1 MRERVEQADG
11 RGDIPRLLEQAFEVS
26 NRAMNLAREGRVDEA
41 LSLEKEADSLRNRA
55 RRAAALPLANANA
68 TPDGRSVDNTL
79 NLPTERGP
87 SSRATTI
94 TALGEIG
101 VPTSPRSIAEYAWA
115 RFGTRIDHR
124 ALPSLRRD
132 EMKAWASPNSL
143 RAVYVVPA
151 LEGNRFL
158 PVRAKLALSDWPL
171 ERRLIGPWSERADH
185 LTATIHIAKQTLWLS
200 RVEPSAAQRLQT
212 LLSAYAANVSGAGRE
227 MGPPDPS
234 KVERTA
240 RAELEVIGPSD
251 AKWRVEAAGRAREFL
266 DEQQLIWGA
275 SLPTVVVRS
284 A

>member
-1 MRERVEQADG
+1 MRERDNNGDDTAGITGLLQKASDLSRQAVE
-11 RGDIPRLLEQAFEVS
+11 
-26 NRAMNLAREGRVDEA
+26 LARQGKVGEA
-41 LSLEKEADSLRNRA
+41 LSLENEADTLRNKA
-55 RRAAALPLANANA
+55 RRAAGSDSAPSH
-68 TPDGRSVDNTL
+68 GSVDNNADL
-79 NLPTERGP
+79 RAERGP
-87 SSRATTI
+87 SSRATTVN
-94 TALGEIG
+94 ALGEIG

-158 PVRAKLALSDWPL
+158 PVRAKLALSEWPL

-227 MGPPDPS
+227 MAPPDPS
-234 KVERTA
+234 KVERAA
-240 RAELEVIGPSD
+240 RAELDVIGPSD
-251 AKWRVEAAGRAREFL
+251 TKWRVEAAGRAREFL